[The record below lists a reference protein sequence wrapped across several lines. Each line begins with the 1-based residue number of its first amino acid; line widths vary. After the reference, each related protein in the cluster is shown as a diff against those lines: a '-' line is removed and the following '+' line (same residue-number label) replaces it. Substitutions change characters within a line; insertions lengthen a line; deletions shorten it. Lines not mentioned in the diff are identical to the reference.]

1 MSSLQQLPPG
11 RAGRLWLRERIQV
24 AERASELL
32 DTKRR
37 LLQEEVQRLERR
49 RSATA
54 DAWAAARAQARTGAL
69 RAATLGGSRC
79 LRLASP
85 PPQASVTVAQATFVG
100 ISYPGT
106 VICAP
111 PDISAQNAPPPAP
124 AVSRAAEAYRRALRV
139 GAEHAVA
146 VAALDTVA
154 AELARTRQRLRAV
167 RDRGLPRLKDRLT
180 SIERALDEQE
190 RADIARMRW
199 AVTHQRAGFGSAP
212 TPTSR

>member
-1 MSSLQQLPPG
+1 M
-11 RAGRLWLRERIQV
+11 R
-24 AERASELL
+24 SELL

-54 DAWAAARAQARTGAL
+54 DAWAAALAQARTWELL
-69 RAATLGGSRC
+69 RGHAGRQPLLKIGKSSPTSLGDGRPGHV
-79 LRLASP
+79 L
-85 PPQASVTVAQATFVG
+85 VG

-111 PDISAQNAPPPAP
+111 PDISAENAPPPAP

-167 RDRGLPRLKDRLT
+167 RNRGLPRLKDRLT
-180 SIERALDEQE
+180 AIERALDEQE

-199 AVTHQRAGFGSAP
+199 AVNHQRAGFGSAP
-212 TPTSR
+212 TPTRR